1 MSENQVRVV
10 LLGCGRMAKEH
21 VQIML
26 QQQATTRIVVV
37 SEPSDAAYQS
47 LKAIYEGAGL
57 PPPPNQPDLSALLRE
72 YAGQLDVA
80 FIVTPHVYHFE
91 QAKACL
97 EAGLDVLLEKPMVVT
112 AEQARE
118 LIALRDRTGRLMV
131 IAFNGSLSAQVRH
144 AAALLRS
151 GELGKVLTISAT
163 VWEGWATK
171 YAGHWKQNLPISGGG
186 FFFDTGAHMMNTV
199 ADIAGE
205 DFAQIGAW
213 LDNLDSPVDVVGVV
227 MGRLQSG
234 ALVTMNACGASQ
246 HSLGSDIKVF
256 CTNGIIRLGV
266 WGDFYEL
273 KRPGEAELSPVT
285 LPATPGVWEQFLA
298 VRGGQLANPSPPEIG
313 LRMAKIWDAIQLS
326 SAQRGA
332 VVKL

>member
-1 MSENQVRVV
+1 
-10 LLGCGRMAKEH
+10 
-21 VQIML
+21 
-26 QQQATTRIVVV
+26 
-37 SEPSDAAYQS
+37 
-47 LKAIYEGAGL
+47 
-57 PPPPNQPDLSALLRE
+57 
-72 YAGQLDVA
+72 
-80 FIVTPHVYHFE
+80 
-91 QAKACL
+91 
-97 EAGLDVLLEKPMVVT
+97 
-112 AEQARE
+112 
-118 LIALRDRTGRLMV
+118 
-131 IAFNGSLSAQVRH
+131 
-144 AAALLRS
+144 
-151 GELGKVLTISAT
+151 
-163 VWEGWATK
+163 
-171 YAGHWKQNLPISGGG
+171 
-186 FFFDTGAHMMNTV
+186 
-199 ADIAGE
+199 
-205 DFAQIGAW
+205 
-213 LDNLDSPVDVVGVV
+213 